1 MTARKA
7 TPLFSPLVFLALLPA
22 AAFAA
27 PAAAPRDLP
36 PGHWAG
42 GAVKRVVHENIMG
55 TTPDGRFRG
64 DAPVT
69 RYELAVA
76 LDRFVAYIEAGRKP
90 LHAQAFPVPARLAPA
105 ASPLQRQALAH
116 LIANGFLPQSS
127 PLVTK
132 NGNVP
137 VTAKETSDALAAVT
151 IRLSDRVE
159 PPQKD

>member
-1 MTARKA
+1 MLPST
-7 TPLFSPLVFLALLPA
+7 TLFLGLLLPLALLP

-76 LDRFVAYIEAGRKP
+76 LDRFVTYIEAGRKP
-90 LHAQAFPVPARLAPA
+90 LHAQTFRVPARLAPA
-105 ASPLQRQALAH
+105 ANPIQRRALAH
-116 LIANGFLPQSS
+116 LVANGFLPQSS

-132 NGNVP
+132 NGNIP

-151 IRLSDRVE
+151 IGLSDRAE

>member
-1 MTARKA
+1 MPIPKI
-7 TPLFSPLVFLALLPA
+7 PLPPLLLPLALFPA

-27 PAAAPRDLP
+27 PTVMPRDLP

-42 GAVKRVVHENIMG
+42 GSVKRVMHENIMG

-76 LDRFVAYIEAGRKP
+76 LDRFVSYIEAGRKP
-90 LHAQAFPVPARLAPA
+90 LHAQAFPVPARLSPA
-105 ASPLQRQALAH
+105 ANPAERQALTH
-116 LIANGFLPQSS
+116 LVANGFLPKSS

-132 NGNVP
+132 NGSVP

-151 IRLSDRVE
+151 IRLSDRAE
-159 PPQKD
+159 PPRQQ